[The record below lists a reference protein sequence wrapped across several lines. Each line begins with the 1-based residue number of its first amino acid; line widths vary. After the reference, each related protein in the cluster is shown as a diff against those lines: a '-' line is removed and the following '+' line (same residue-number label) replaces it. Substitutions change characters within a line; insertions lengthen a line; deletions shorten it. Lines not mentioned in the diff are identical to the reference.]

1 MPGGWADIGYTP
13 TEVAAKEVFEE
24 TGYEVDHFKL
34 LAIFDKE
41 NINHRLQQRMYI
53 KFLLAVKLL
62 VVKRKLVLKQ
72 MMWSFGENELPNLS
86 IARNT
91 EEQIKQMFA
100 YIKEPQKEIVI
111 D

>member
-1 MPGGWADIGYTP
+1 
-13 TEVAAKEVFEE
+13 
-24 TGYEVDHFKL
+24 
-34 LAIFDKE
+34 
-41 NINHRLQQRMYI
+41 MYI
-53 KFLLAVKLL
+53 KFFIGCKIIGGEKKTSIETDDVEF
-62 VVKRKLVLKQ
+62 
-72 MMWSFGENELPNLS
+72 FGENELPNLS

>member
-1 MPGGWADIGYTP
+1 
-13 TEVAAKEVFEE
+13 
-24 TGYEVDHFKL
+24 
-34 LAIFDKE
+34 
-41 NINHRLQQRMYI
+41 
-53 KFLLAVKLL
+53 
-62 VVKRKLVLKQ
+62 
-72 MMWSFGENELPNLS
+72 MMWSFFGEDELPNLS

>member
-1 MPGGWADIGYTP
+1 
-13 TEVAAKEVFEE
+13 
-24 TGYEVDHFKL
+24 
-34 LAIFDKE
+34 
-41 NINHRLQQRMYI
+41 MYI

-62 VVKRKLVLKQ
+62 AVKRKLVLKQ
-72 MMWSFGENELPNLS
+72 MMWSFFGENELPNLS

>member
-1 MPGGWADIGYTP
+1 
-13 TEVAAKEVFEE
+13 
-24 TGYEVDHFKL
+24 
-34 LAIFDKE
+34 
-41 NINHRLQQRMYI
+41 MYI

-62 VVKRKLVLKQ
+62 VVKKKTSIETDDVEF
-72 MMWSFGENELPNLS
+72 FGEDELPNLS

>member
-1 MPGGWADIGYTP
+1 
-13 TEVAAKEVFEE
+13 
-24 TGYEVDHFKL
+24 
-34 LAIFDKE
+34 
-41 NINHRLQQRMYI
+41 MYI

-91 EEQIKQMFA
+91 EEQN
-100 YIKEPQKEIVI
+100 
-111 D
+111 